1 MLRTTITLGAVLAL
15 SSLPGAAAAQLEQ
28 ETATRSVDH
37 RKLKVAR
44 EGKVKHELDSFKGRY
59 RYQIDCHRRLLP
71 LDKLIRRC
79 IDSDRMVN
87 GEFHTRLDFV
97 ITPDGK
103 VTSFI
108 TRRDQLQAC
117 LLPKMLTRR
126 FPAFASKKHKT
137 YKLIVLVASPGCRL
151 GRRVKAK
158 PVAIYPVGTPE
169 GLKTYKRAAG
179 WVMSPWTRT
188 IGTCVELIDREL
200 GFGYRARFGTE
211 IGPEGKPVRT
221 GLVLK
226 GKLAK
231 AAADRLMTCVA
242 PFLKKLRAPK
252 HDGAKPVLF
261 IHGSSSARWG
271 MD

>member
-1 MLRTTITLGAVLAL
+1 MFRFTITLGAILTL
-15 SSLPGAAAAQLEQ
+15 SLIPVTATAQLEQ
-28 ETATRSVDH
+28 ETAKFEIAAG
-37 RKLKVAR
+37 KLKVAR
-44 EGKVKHELDSFKGRY
+44 EGKVKHKLDSFRGRY
-59 RYQIDCHRRLLP
+59 RYQIACHRRLLP
-71 LDKLIRRC
+71 LDKTIRRC
-79 IDSDRMVN
+79 IDTERMVN

-103 VTSFI
+103 VTSFV

-126 FPAFASKKHKT
+126 FPAFTSKRKT

-169 GLKTYKRAAG
+169 GMRTYKRAAG
-179 WVMSPWTRT
+179 WVMSPWTRA
-188 IGTCVELIDREL
+188 IGTCVELIDREMS
-200 GFGYRARFGTE
+200 FGYRARFGTE
-211 IGPEGKPVRT
+211 LGPDGKPVRH

-231 AAADRLMTCVA
+231 AAVDKLMRCAA
-242 PFLKKLRAPK
+242 PFLKKMRAPK

-271 MD
+271 RD